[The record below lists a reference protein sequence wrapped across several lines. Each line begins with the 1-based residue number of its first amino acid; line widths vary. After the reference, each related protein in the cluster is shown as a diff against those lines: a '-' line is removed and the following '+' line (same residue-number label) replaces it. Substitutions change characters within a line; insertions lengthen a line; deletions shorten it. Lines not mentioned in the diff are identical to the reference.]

1 MTKEEVI
8 AYAAERFS
16 AEPEYLW
23 ARYPEAFVLRHSGNR
38 KWFAVSM
45 AVKRAALGL
54 PGQGEVWV
62 MDVKCGPLLL
72 GGFRD
77 TPGVIPAYH
86 MNKTHW
92 LGVLLDGTA
101 GADTVKTLLEISY
114 DLTAEKPRRKERNHD

>member
-1 MTKEEVI
+1 MTREEVI
-8 AYAAERFS
+8 TYAWERFS

-23 ARYPEAFVLRHSGNR
+23 ARYPEAFVLRHDGNR

-45 AVKRAALGL
+45 AVKRVALGL

-72 GGFRD
+72 GGSFRD

-86 MNKTHW
+86 MN
-92 LGVLLDGTA
+92 
-101 GADTVKTLLEISY
+101 
-114 DLTAEKPRRKERNHD
+114 